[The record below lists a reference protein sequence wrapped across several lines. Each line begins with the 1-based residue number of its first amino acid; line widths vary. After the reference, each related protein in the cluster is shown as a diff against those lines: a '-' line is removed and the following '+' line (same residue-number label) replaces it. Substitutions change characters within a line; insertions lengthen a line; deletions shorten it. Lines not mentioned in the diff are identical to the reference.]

1 MKIRDGFFLYLEFMK
16 PKFTFIEILFLLLAV
31 VGLCAT
37 WYYNTRFYLEVED
50 TSIGNFLA
58 LTKTTLPAKSINADI
73 AVVAIAFMLWM
84 IYEARKLRMKH
95 WWLFIPLTF
104 LVALAC
110 SFPLFLFFRER
121 TLRKAG
127 GAFDQ
132 T

>member
-1 MKIRDGFFLYLEFMK
+1 MK
-16 PKFTFIEILFLLLAV
+16 PKFTLVELVFLILAI

-37 WYYNTRFYLEVED
+37 WYYNTLFYLEVED

-73 AVVAIAFMLWM
+73 AVVAIAFVIWM
-84 IYEARKLRMKH
+84 VYEARKLKMKH

-121 TLRKAG
+121 RMRKT
-127 GAFDQ
+127 Q
-132 T
+132 NILQQS